1 MNAAQKKR
9 REQKVSAEGPEKTES
24 VGPARRRVTF
34 VLSANKRMAKEKS
47 NDDQEKIVLV
57 TTMALFANIED
68 SW

>member
-34 VLSANKRMAKEKS
+34 LVYRGERVKGRKNKK
-47 NDDQEKIVLV
+47 
-57 TTMALFANIED
+57 
-68 SW
+68 